1 MEAAGT
7 PHTEA
12 VPAAGEGRPEGPVA
26 AALLATGVGSLVLAI
41 LVVIAEANESFAT
54 SLAYSDRVGPLS
66 GKTIWA
72 VGAYLG
78 SWAILAVVLRGR
90 RMNLRAVAVVTA
102 LLLALAL
109 VGTFSPFFELFKPE

>member
-1 MEAAGT
+1 MEAART
-7 PHTEA
+7 PQTEA
-12 VPAAGEGRPEGPVA
+12 VPAVGEGRPEGPVA

-41 LVVIAEANESFAT
+41 LVVIAEANESFAM

-78 SWAILAVVLRGR
+78 SWAILAVALRGR

-102 LLLALAL
+102 VLLALAL
-109 VGTFSPFFELFKPE
+109 VGTFSPFFELFKPD